1 MSIKRFAIISSCSAM
16 LLATACTP
24 GKEINDIEGQYWQRA
39 NVSESTW
46 LQGPKAQQSLN
57 RDIARCVTELRELER
72 LGAIKN
78 GIPTDRHGR
87 VLDPD
92 PTKLDKWDTPS
103 HDESLLIEHVDYHD
117 FEGCMLDKG
126 WERVKFVG
134 FRQDLESRQN
144 YLRAHVDYKYQSR
157 VENEDHKRKEPD
169 PKGPYE
175 TLNE

>member
-1 MSIKRFAIISSCSAM
+1 MSIKRYALISSCSAM
-16 LLATACTP
+16 ILTAACTP
-24 GKEINDIEGQYWQRA
+24 GKHIGNIDGQYWQRI
-39 NVSESTW
+39 NTSESIW

-57 RDIARCVTELRELER
+57 RDIARCVSELRELER

-78 GIPTDRHGR
+78 GIPTDRNGR

-92 PTKLDKWDTPS
+92 QKELEKWDTPS
-103 HDESLLIEHVDYHD
+103 HDESLLIEHGDYQD

-134 FRQDLESRQN
+134 FKEDEASRQN
-144 YLRAHVDYKYQSR
+144 YLRAHVDYEYQSR
-157 VENEDHKRKEPD
+157 VEGKDHKRGVPD